1 MPPLAVAVVP
11 MGFPVSRLLDQVL
24 VVVQVAMAGNLD
36 GICPVDLGVPG
47 RIQLLVIWSAA
58 VPQASV
64 VPALVL
70 ASPVLVLSLV
80 SEETVVQHSRLEA
93 VLSEVLGPDRGSG
106 PTGNWTEHLLV
117 VASSFSAVAV
127 VSLVVLVQLLLREE
141 MVFFL
146 PVLLGQA

>member
-80 SEETVVQHSRLEA
+80 SETVVQHSRLEA

-117 VASSFSAVAV
+117 VASSFLAVAV
-127 VSLVVLVQLLLREE
+127 VSLVQLLLREE